1 MLVSH
6 MQFVDD
12 MLTFGEKSW
21 GNIRVLKVILFL
33 WDDFRV
39 KIGPGVSW
47 SGEWRFGGFYRMMEF
62 SWEGGEA

>member
-33 WDDFRV
+33 
-39 KIGPGVSW
+39 
-47 SGEWRFGGFYRMMEF
+47 
-62 SWEGGEA
+62 